1 MSASNQKPLI
11 FLAFAQDRDD
21 SAKYL
26 RNIPAELRQIRAA
39 LESARNAGLCEIVER
54 ANATS
59 KDILEVFQHR
69 DYRHRIAI
77 FHYGGHANGFQLLLE
92 SPEGKTQLAHAG
104 GLAAFLGQQHGLQL
118 VFLNGCSTQQQVQG
132 LLQANIPSVI
142 ATSQAIVDAVATEF
156 ATSFYQ
162 GLGSG
167 ASIRQAYEE
176 AAAAVRIQK
185 GDDLRHVYVEGAPR
199 EDRWPWAL
207 TPEQGEAVEWNLRVA
222 ADDPTFGLPPIPPG
236 DLPAEP
242 FRHLDWFSREHAEVF
257 FGRGHTIRQLYD
269 LITTPQTDP
278 IILLHGQTGVG
289 KSSLLD
295 AGLRPRLENTHEIR
309 YHRRNK
315 ETGLWGTLQQ
325 ALLPAAKEQ
334 SVDQAWRELET
345 QLGKPLL
352 LILDQV
358 EEVFTQPNKNLRN
371 ELHDFLSGLKMIF
384 GNYQQ
389 RPKGKLILGFRKEW
403 LAEIRER
410 LGESKLP
417 ASLVFLE
424 PLQRRE
430 IIAAIS
436 GPTQSPRLQA
446 KYGLTIED
454 GLPEI
459 IAEDLLEDRGSP
471 LAPTLQILL
480 TKMWQKAREQDFG
493 HPRFTKEL
501 YQTLKKQGILLKDF
515 LDAQLSELRT
525 WQPEIVDSGL
535 AIDLLAFHTT
545 PLDTAEQRT
554 VEQLEQTYAHRK
566 DVLTA
571 LIEKCK
577 ELRVLSDP
585 ATNRMERALATSTR
599 LAHDTLAPLVR
610 QQFDESDKA
619 GQRAARILKSKLTN
633 FNTGDEGVLLDE
645 ADLAVVQS
653 GKNGMRQLSVTEQSL
668 ITRSQ
673 EYIQQR
679 NREMQR
685 MQEKIKYTDDEVPK
699 WLQERGYYDLHK
711 NPTGKG
717 IQHQYEVVERHGKKV
732 VFDHAVGL
740 IWQQSGSEDRL
751 EYLGAEEYIR
761 ELNSKRFAGFNDW
774 RLPTLEEAMML
785 MEPKKKNGD
794 LHIDPVFYKEQR
806 WIWTSSKLSASV
818 AWKVDFYIGN
828 CNYITAEYNG
838 SHVRAVRSK
847 Q

>member
-1 MSASNQKPLI
+1 MSIENPKPLI

-26 RNIPAELRQIRAA
+26 RNLPAELRQIRAA
-39 LESARNAGLCEIVER
+39 LESAKNAGLCELVER

-59 KDILEVFQHR
+59 KDILEVFQQR

-132 LLQANIPSVI
+132 LLQANVPSVI

-176 AAAAVRIQK
+176 AAAAVRMQK
-185 GDDLRHVYVEGAPR
+185 GDEVRHVYVEGAPR

-207 TPEQGEAVEWNLRVA
+207 TPEEGEAVEWNLRLA
-222 ADDPTFGLPPIPPG
+222 ADDPTFGLPPIPAG

-278 IILLHGQTGVG
+278 IILLYGQTGVG

-309 YHRRNK
+309 YHRRDK

-334 SVDQAWRELET
+334 SVDQAWRALEA

-352 LILDQV
+352 IILDQV
-358 EEVFTQPNKNLRN
+358 EEVFTQPNKDLRN
-371 ELHDFLSGLKMIF
+371 ELQDFLNGLKMIF

-403 LAEIRER
+403 LAEIQER
-410 LGESKLP
+410 LRESKLP
-417 ASLVFLE
+417 SSPVFLE
-424 PLQRRE
+424 PLQQRE
-430 IIAAIS
+430 IVAAIS
-436 GPTQSPRLQA
+436 GPAQSPRLQA
-446 KYGLTIED
+446 KYGLKIED

-459 IAEDLLEDRGSP
+459 IAEDLLEDRDSP

-480 TKMWQKAREQDFG
+480 TKMWQQAREKDFG
-493 HPRFTKEL
+493 HLRLTKEL

-515 LDAQLSELRT
+515 LDTQLNELRT

-545 PLDTAEQRT
+545 PLGTAEQRT
-554 VEQLEQTYAHRK
+554 VAQLEQAYAHRK
-566 DVLTA
+566 DVLPV

-585 ATNRMERALATSTR
+585 APNRMEKALVTSTR
-599 LAHDTLAPLVR
+599 LAHDTLAPLIR
-610 QQFDESDKA
+610 WQFEVSDRP
-619 GQRAARILKSKLTN
+619 GQRAARILSSKLSN
-633 FNTGDEGVLLDE
+633 YHADEALLDE
-645 ADLAVVQS
+645 ADIALVEKGS
-653 GKNGMRQLSVTEQSL
+653 NGMRQLNDDEKSL
-668 ITRSQ
+668 LTRSQ
-673 EYIQQR
+673 DEQGHR
-679 NREMQR
+679 RLRE
-685 MQEKIKYTDDEVPK
+685 QEMLEKLKYSHDEVTK
-699 WLQERGYYDLHK
+699 RLIQLGYYDR
-711 NPTGKG
+711 NRNYTGKG
-717 IQHQYEVVERHGKKV
+717 VVHQYQLQKGEEVVYDKTTN
-732 VFDHAVGL
+732 L
-740 IWQQSGSEDRL
+740 YWQKSGSPYGLNYDK
-751 EYLGAEEYIR
+751 AQEYIR
-761 ELNSKRFAGFNDW
+761 DLNSNKFAGYSDW
-774 RLPTLEEAMML
+774 RLPTIEDAMSL
-785 MEPKKKNGD
+785 VEPGKKNGD
-794 LHIDPVFYKEQR
+794 LYIDPAFDYRQTC
-806 WIWTSSKLSASV
+806 IWTSSKMGEGV
-818 AWKVDFYIGN
+818 AWSVGFAGYCSSTN
-828 CNYITAEYNG
+828 VFNLNY
-838 SHVRAVRSK
+838 VRAVRSG